1 MSLHGWQKPS
11 RKADQFTLANGDSKH
26 AVLFNV
32 AVNCDN
38 IKNFSLCAKL
48 QLAGFV
54 HLVTFIYAYIHNY
67 VRVCM
72 YVCMYVVCTCIYIY
86 IYIYIYI

>member
-1 MSLHGWQKPS
+1 MSYHGWQKPS
-11 RKADQFTLANGDSKH
+11 GKAYQFTLANGDSKH

-32 AVNCDN
+32 AINYDN

-54 HLVTFIYAYIHNY
+54 QLVTFIYVCMHNY

-72 YVCMYVVCTCIYIY
+72 YVCMYV
-86 IYIYIYI
+86 